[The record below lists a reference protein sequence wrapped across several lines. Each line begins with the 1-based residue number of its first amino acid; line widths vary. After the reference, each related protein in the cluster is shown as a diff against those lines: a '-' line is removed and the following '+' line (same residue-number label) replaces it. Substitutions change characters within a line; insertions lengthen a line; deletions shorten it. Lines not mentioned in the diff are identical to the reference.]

1 MSKLPFTQVID
12 GEKIVR
18 TFLPSVDS
26 EELKW
31 HQDVKDRRVRI
42 VESGGWEYQSENELP
57 IHLENDME
65 FFIPKMSWHR
75 VIAGHDNLVVEIEEL
90 D

>member
-31 HQDVKDRRVRI
+31 HRDIKDRRIRI
-42 VESGGWEYQSENELP
+42 IESGGWEYQSENELP
-57 IHLENDME
+57 VILENDMT
-65 FFIPKMSWHR
+65 FLIPKMSWHR